1 MESSRSDRRTD
12 EELADGFTRAGDET
26 AFRELYRRHTPS
38 LYQLALRLVGG
49 SEADAQ
55 DAVQDTWVRACR
67 GLRGF
72 EWRSS
77 LRTWLGGILI
87 NRAREMARARG
98 RLGEEEL
105 TAESPARAGPAG
117 ASGAEIDLERAIAR
131 LPAGYR
137 HVLVLHDVEGYTHE
151 EICRLLE
158 IGVGT
163 SKSQLHHARRALWAA
178 LENGRVTR

>member
-1 MESSRSDRRTD
+1 MESSRAKTGTD
-12 EELADGFTRAGDET
+12 EELVGSFVRAADEA
-26 AFRELYRRHTPS
+26 AFRELYRRHTPA

-49 SEADAQ
+49 SDSDAQ

-67 GLRGF
+67 GLSGF
-72 EWRSS
+72 GWRSS
-77 LRTWLGGILI
+77 LRTWLVGILI
-87 NRAREMARARG
+87 NRAREMARRSG

-105 TAESPARAGPAG
+105 TEESAARAAPGARAGE
-117 ASGAEIDLERAIAR
+117 EIDLERAIAR

-163 SKSQLHHARRALWAA
+163 SKSQLHHARRAMRAA
-178 LENGRVTR
+178 LRGGRVTR